1 MGGRRCLLPSA
12 SKRLRKSAA
21 AGAGAEG
28 SQAGAQDGVIGSEI
42 AGLDARKATNN
53 TSLEAEVDEWDKV
66 PDKITG
72 RNIADVSCTLVA
84 GNRKGSCARCA
95 AKGRTCEHQLGGNF
109 AQVVHMHLYKGS
121 NLTIIGPD
129 SRRKRENAKNREDRD

>member
-28 SQAGAQDGVIGSEI
+28 SQAGAQDGVIGSGI

-53 TSLEAEVDEWDKV
+53 TSLEAEVDEWDK
-66 PDKITG
+66 PK
-72 RNIADVSCTLVA
+72 A
-84 GNRKGSCARCA
+84 G
-95 AKGRTCEHQLGGNF
+95 F
-109 AQVVHMHLYKGS
+109 ASTSWEETMLKWSHMHLYKGS

-129 SRRKRENAKNREDRD
+129 SRRNRENAKNREDRD